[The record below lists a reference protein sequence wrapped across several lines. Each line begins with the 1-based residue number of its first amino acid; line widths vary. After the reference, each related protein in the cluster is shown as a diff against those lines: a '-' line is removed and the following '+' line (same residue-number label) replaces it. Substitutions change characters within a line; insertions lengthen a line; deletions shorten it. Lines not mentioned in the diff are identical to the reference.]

1 MRCAG
6 LLLLVSLASCGG
18 AIGDGIPPCNAW
30 IFLSGTA
37 DLTLDCTPKVAKE
50 PAKPAQPKPA
60 PPAPAKPVRK

>member
-1 MRCAG
+1 MQRVG
-6 LLLLVSLASCGG
+6 LLVLVSLASCGG

-50 PAKPAQPKPA
+50 PAPKPPPVKPAK
-60 PPAPAKPVRK
+60 R

>member
-37 DLTLDCTPKVAKE
+37 DLTFDCTPKALKE
-50 PAKPAQPKPA
+50 PAPK
-60 PPAPAKPVRK
+60 PAPAKPVSKR